1 VKRFAVAAALVLAV
15 LDPAAALAAVKGPH
29 ESTPLNLPSSQ
40 QPQQLA
46 ASGGGSGSLVRTFV
60 GLAIVVGAIYG
71 VYWVLRQVK
80 KSREERALGSGLH
93 TEAVVPLGPNRSL
106 HLVRAGRELVL
117 VGVAE
122 QGVVPIR
129 TYTEAE
135 AIAAGLIGAGAP
147 DRDDDA
153 GTPAPAS
160 GPARAGLPGLNA
172 AARLT
177 DLFETLRQRT
187 VRG

>member
-1 VKRFAVAAALVLAV
+1 MKRFAAAAVLA
-15 LDPAAALAAVKGPH
+15 LTFFDPAAALAVVHGKN

-40 QPQQLA
+40 QPQQLGA
-46 ASGGGSGSLVRTFV
+46 AAGGGSSLVRTFI
-60 GLAIVVGAIYG
+60 GLAVVVAAIYG
-71 VYWVLRQVK
+71 VYWVLRQIK
-80 KSREERALGSGLH
+80 KSREERALGSGLR
-93 TEAVVPLGPNRSL
+93 TEAVIPLGPNRSL

-135 AIAAGLIGAGAP
+135 AAAAGLIPDDAFHDEPGAP
-147 DRDDDA
+147 SA
-153 GTPAPAS
+153 GPGGGAQPA
-160 GPARAGLPGLNA
+160 LPGLNA

-177 DLFETLRQRT
+177 DAFETLRRRT

>member
-1 VKRFAVAAALVLAV
+1 VKRFAAAAVLA
-15 LDPAAALAAVKGPH
+15 LTFFDPAAALAVVHGKN

-40 QPQQLA
+40 QPQQLSA
-46 ASGGGSGSLVRTFV
+46 GGGGGSLVRTFI

-71 VYWVLRQVK
+71 VYWVLRQIK
-80 KSREERALGSGLH
+80 KSREERALGSGLR
-93 TEAVVPLGPNRSL
+93 TEAVIPLGPNRSL

-135 AIAAGLIGAGAP
+135 AAAAGLLPESAAHDDGDHGAGGGP
-147 DRDDDA
+147 Q
-153 GTPAPAS
+153 PA
-160 GPARAGLPGLNA
+160 LPGLTA

-177 DLFETLRQRT
+177 EAFETLRRRT